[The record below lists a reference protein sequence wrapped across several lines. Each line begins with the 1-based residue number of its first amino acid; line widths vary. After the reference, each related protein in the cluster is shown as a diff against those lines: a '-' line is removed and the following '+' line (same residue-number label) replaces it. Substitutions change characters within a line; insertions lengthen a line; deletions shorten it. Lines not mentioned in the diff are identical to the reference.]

1 MSSYNGTV
9 PVPGDIPQ
17 TLINECSPDLS
28 IPVSQIFQNILKT
41 FQWPKQWRIEYGV
54 PLKKVSN
61 PINEDQLRIISL
73 THFYSKVFENFVI
86 DWLMKYVGKKIDWGQ
101 YGGLKGNSIS
111 HYLIEFTNFILYN
124 QDMKNP
130 RAVHAMMIGCSKAF
144 NRQNHNTLIQIL
156 GDLEVPSWLLKI
168 VMAFLTDRELILR
181 YKGKSSNRKS
191 LPGGSPQGTRLG
203 MFLFLILINFA
214 GFESCELEMNIGSV
228 ITKPLSERKP
238 IAKAHMK
245 YIDDLSYVHS
255 MDLKK
260 SLKLSTDTS
269 RPLPLSYHDR
279 TGHYLPEHESV
290 MNQQVAQLNKFVK
303 DMDMKINQEK
313 SKVMLFNTS
322 RTYDFQPKISID
334 GLNDLEV
341 VEEMKLLGI
350 IFQSNMKWYANTTNL
365 CKNGYTRLWMIRNLK
380 KHGACKDDLLDVY
393 MKQCRCVLELAAPV
407 WSAGITESES
417 RQIERV
423 QKAAFAI
430 ILGYKYISYS
440 QALVDLKME
449 SLEVRR
455 KSLCVSFARKS
466 QQHEKFKNWFQS
478 SDELNQTT
486 FQDKEI

>member
-1 MSSYNGTV
+1 MFT
-9 PVPGDIPQ
+9 
-17 TLINECSPDLS
+17 
-28 IPVSQIFQNILKT
+28 
-41 FQWPKQWRIEYGV
+41 QW
-54 PLKKVSN
+54 
-61 PINEDQLRIISL
+61 
-73 THFYSKVFENFVI
+73 
-86 DWLMKYVGKKIDWGQ
+86 
-101 YGGLKGNSIS
+101 
-111 HYLIEFTNFILYN
+111 
-124 QDMKNP
+124 
-130 RAVHAMMIGCSKAF
+130 
-144 NRQNHNTLIQIL
+144 
-156 GDLEVPSWLLKI
+156 
-168 VMAFLTDRELILR
+168 ILR
-181 YKGKSSNRKS
+181 S
-191 LPGGSPQGTRLG
+191 L
-203 MFLFLILINFA
+203 
-214 GFESCELEMNIGSV
+214 
-228 ITKPLSERKP
+228 
-238 IAKAHMK
+238 
-245 YIDDLSYVHS
+245 
-255 MDLKK
+255 
-260 SLKLSTDTS
+260 
-269 RPLPLSYHDR
+269 PLPLSYHDR

-290 MNQQVAQLNKFVK
+290 INQQVTKLNKFVK

-407 WSAGITESES
+407 WSPGITESES

-430 ILGYKYISYS
+430 ILGKKYISYS

-449 SLEVRR
+449 SLVVRR

-478 SDELNQTT
+478 SDELTQTT
-486 FQDKEI
+486 FQPVPFRTKRYKNSPLPYLTNLLNDAV